1 MHNIQP
7 AVTLDDIMNI
17 RYEKWMILI
26 LKEDQH
32 KVISFLR
39 RSGSEILKWEVI
51 PGNSEM
57 KKLGLQAS

>member
-17 RYEKWMILI
+17 RYEKWMLLI
-26 LKEDQH
+26 LKEDQR
-32 KVISFLR
+32 KVILFLR
-39 RSGSEILKWEVI
+39 RSGSEILKWDVI